1 VTAHPARCDR
11 GAAGIDAAIGVTALL
26 LVMFFLVG
34 ALRIVG
40 TGGDVEAAAR
50 AGARAASA
58 AYDPASARAA
68 ASDVVAAALADRG
81 VACRDLDVATA
92 GDTTPGS
99 VVRVEVTCTVELA
112 DVVLVGFGAT
122 RTVQGIGVE
131 YVDTVRG
138 AGR

>member
-1 VTAHPARCDR
+1 
-11 GAAGIDAAIGVTALL
+11 
-26 LVMFFLVG
+26 
-34 ALRIVG
+34 
-40 TGGDVEAAAR
+40 
-50 AGARAASA
+50 
-58 AYDPASARAA
+58 
-68 ASDVVAAALADRG
+68 